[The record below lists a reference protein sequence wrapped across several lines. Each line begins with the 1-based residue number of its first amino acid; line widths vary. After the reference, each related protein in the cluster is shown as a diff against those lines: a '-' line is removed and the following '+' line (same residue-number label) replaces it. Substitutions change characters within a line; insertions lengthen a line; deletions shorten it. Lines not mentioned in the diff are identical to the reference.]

1 MLFQIYIKMIKWQF
15 LYKVNNKISYLTS
28 KVNHVYNFFFSCAKE
43 QFWKYVAR
51 NGKKRLFFSRPFLW
65 SSYSYGNMWKEDSST
80 RPVSVRFDTFCF
92 VSLIATIPDPLN
104 KEGPYGD
111 FRNSNV
117 CFDISQS
124 VRQATLTSKSL
135 LYTMWRYCG
144 DIYLSVYISNDIE
157 KLNL

>member
-1 MLFQIYIKMIKWQF
+1 MLFQIIKWQF
-15 LYKVNNKISYLTS
+15 LYKVNNKISYLTG
-28 KVNHVYNFFFSCAKE
+28 KVHHVYNFFSLARRNSFE
-43 QFWKYVAR
+43 NKYQETEKCR
-51 NGKKRLFFSRPFLW
+51 FFSRLFLW
-65 SSYSYGNMWKEDSST
+65 SSYIYGNVWKVDSST

-104 KEGPYGD
+104 KERPYGD